1 MTSHRSGTGSGA
13 GTARWKGGENTLQ
26 AQVQEDWRTLRHEF
40 AAASDHQSTISPEEF
55 QRVRRCMGVAS
66 RSSVFCKANSSIGCL
81 VVRS

>member
-1 MTSHRSGTGSGA
+1 MTSHRSGAGAGA

-55 QRVRRCMGVAS
+55 QRVS
-66 RSSVFCKANSSIGCL
+66 
-81 VVRS
+81 